1 MVLTQ
6 IRKKMELRNT
16 NFSILSASRD
26 NTISPGL
33 STGLGTV
40 LKPLNSEYGKVVRGW
55 GTTPIM
61 AVVIALFALF
71 LTLILEIFNSSVLVP
86 ELDVSWA
93 TR

>member
-1 MVLTQ
+1 MQ
-6 IRKKMELRNT
+6 LRNT
-16 NFSILSASRD
+16 NFSILFASRD
-26 NTISPGL
+26 NTISSGL
-33 STGLGTV
+33 STGLGSV

-86 ELDVSWA
+86 ELDVSWSSK
-93 TR
+93 